1 MSRSLRIEVKPEV
14 FKWLRTSAG
23 WTIEDTSKRLKTNVE
38 TIKAF
43 ESGEKAPT
51 LRQLN
56 ELSQAFKRPLATF
69 LLSKPIK
76 EKPLPKD
83 YRMLPGKKNIFDKK
97 TIVVLRKAR
106 SLQEIGNELSRNIDY
121 QTKPKVERRK
131 ISENPEIIA
140 DNYRKVFGLTGEKQR
155 KFKTP
160 YELFSSLR
168 DILEDM
174 NILVFQFS
182 MPVEDARGFVLTDE
196 FPNIIV
202 VNTKDSI
209 EARLFSLMHEFAHIL
224 LGETVIDLPNISIT
238 TRNEIESWCN
248 EFASSFLLPKEISIS
263 LFDSKSDILTETKT
277 INSFSRRYNVS
288 KAMILFNMFK
298 LNYITKMDYETVLER
313 YKPKEIEKKEK
324 KKGGGIPSDRRC
336 LSEVGTKFV
345 SIVANN
351 YDKNHITYTDA
362 LNYLSIRSKN
372 FDKVLAMARK

>member
-1 MSRSLRIEVKPEV
+1 MPRSIRTEVKPEV

-23 WTIEDTSKRLKTNVE
+23 WTIEEVSKKLKTSVE

-51 LRQLN
+51 LRQLK

-76 EKPLPKD
+76 EKPMPKD

-106 SLQEIGNELSRNIDY
+106 SLQEIGSELSRNIDY
-121 QTKPKVERRK
+121 QTKPKVERAK
-131 ISENPEIIA
+131 ISDTPEIIA
-140 DNYRKVFGLTGEKQR
+140 NNYRKVFGLTDEKQR
-155 KFKTP
+155 EFKTP
-160 YELFSSLR
+160 YELFNSLR

-196 FPNIIV
+196 SPSIIV
-202 VNTKDSI
+202 VNSADII

-224 LGETVIDLPNISIT
+224 LGETVIDLPDIVT
-238 TRNEIESWCN
+238 TTGNEIESWCN
-248 EFASSFLLPKEISIS
+248 EFASSFLLPKEISKP
-263 LFDSKSDILTETKT
+263 LFDSKRDILTETKT
-277 INSFSRRYNVS
+277 LNRFSRKYKIS

-298 LNYITKMDYETVLER
+298 LNYITKRDYDDILER

-336 LSEVGTKFV
+336 LLEVGTKFV

-351 YDKNHITYTDA
+351 YDKNYITYTDA

-372 FDKVLAMARK
+372 FNKVLAKARK